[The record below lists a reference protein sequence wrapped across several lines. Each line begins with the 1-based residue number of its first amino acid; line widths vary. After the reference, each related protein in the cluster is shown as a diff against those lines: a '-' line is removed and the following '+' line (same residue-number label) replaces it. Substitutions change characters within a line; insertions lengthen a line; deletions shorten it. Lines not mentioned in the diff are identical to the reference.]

1 MRRVLITGFGAFST
15 HATNPTEALV
25 RTWPDVMEVHDPW
38 SDQSE
43 LVHVEARVLTVDEDG
58 ASETAMRLQAGEDW
72 DAVLHLGLC
81 GSCSN
86 ARLEWLGRDA
96 FQMREPDNAGRRVAD
111 APITGAG
118 DLAAGV
124 DRMRFGL
131 EACDPDATWSDDAG
145 GYVCNETLHRTLA
158 ACVSLTR
165 APPVL
170 FLHIPSASHWSLD
183 RSRALAQAVV
193 TRLLYPPVVEVAAG
207 ALFEGERLLV
217 ARRGSNEAAAGQ
229 WELPGGKFEE
239 NESLEEA
246 VVREWHEELGIDVV
260 AGRYRG
266 SWWGLRPWLRYRIN
280 VIEVSTL
287 SPLPAVLESNAHD
300 AITWFGPTDD
310 VDAFSWLGPDRD
322 VVLTLVPRP

>member
-15 HATNPTEALV
+15 HATIQPRLWCGHGPTSW
-25 RTWPDVMEVHDPW
+25 RSDPW

-43 LVHVEARVLTVDEDG
+43 LVHVEARVLTVDENG

-96 FQMREPDNAGRRVAD
+96 FQMREPDNSGRCVAD

-131 EACDPDATWSDDAG
+131 EVCDPDATWSDDAG

-158 ACVSLTR
+158 ACLSLTR
-165 APPVL
+165 APPVV

-183 RSRALAQAVV
+183 RSRALAEAVV
-193 TRLLYPPVVEVAAG
+193 TRLLYPRWLRSQRARCSRGSDFSLHVAAPTK
-207 ALFEGERLLV
+207 RLLANGSYPV
-217 ARRGSNEAAAGQ
+217 ANSRRTN
-229 WELPGGKFEE
+229 P
-239 NESLEEA
+239 
-246 VVREWHEELGIDVV
+246 
-260 AGRYRG
+260 
-266 SWWGLRPWLRYRIN
+266 
-280 VIEVSTL
+280 
-287 SPLPAVLESNAHD
+287 
-300 AITWFGPTDD
+300 
-310 VDAFSWLGPDRD
+310 
-322 VVLTLVPRP
+322 

>member
-1 MRRVLITGFGAFST
+1 MRRVLITGFGAFSS

-25 RTWPDVMEVHDPW
+25 QAWPDVMEVHDPW
-38 SDQSE
+38 SDQLES
-43 LVHVEARVLTVDEDG
+43 VSVEARVLTVDEDG
-58 ASETAMRLQAGEDW
+58 ATETAKRLQAGELW
-72 DAVLHLGLC
+72 DAILHLGLC

-96 FQMREPDNAGRRVAD
+96 FQMREADNSGRCVTD
-111 APITGAG
+111 APITGSG

-124 DRMRFGL
+124 DRARFGL
-131 EACDPDATWSDDAG
+131 EACDSDATWSDDAG

-158 ACVSLTR
+158 ACVSLRR

-170 FLHIPSASHWSLD
+170 FLHVPSASAWSLD
-183 RSRALAQAVV
+183 RSRALAEAVLA
-193 TRLLYPPVVEVAAG
+193 RMLFPPVIDVAAG

-217 ARRGSNEAAAGQ
+217 ARRGANEAAAGQ
-229 WELPGGKFEE
+229 WELPGGKFEDG
-239 NESLEEA
+239 ESLEEA
-246 VVREWHEELGIDVV
+246 VVREWQEELGLDVI
-260 AGRYRG
+260 AGRHRG

-280 VIEVSTL
+280 VIEVSTS

-322 VVLTLVPRP
+322 VVLTLVPRS